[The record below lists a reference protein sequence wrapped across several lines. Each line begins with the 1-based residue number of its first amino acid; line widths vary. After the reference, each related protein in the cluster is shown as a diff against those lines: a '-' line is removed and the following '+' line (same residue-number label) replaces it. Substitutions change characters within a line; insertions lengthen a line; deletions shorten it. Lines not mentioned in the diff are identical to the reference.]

1 MALSLNHDHHAGNPA
16 LFDSFIFESIGLM
29 PLSGDFVDVGDVDF
43 MAYLAL
49 GLGPT
54 LYPLYCPMALH
65 DELRAQISLYAYVLT
80 PTVHLSALETQQS
93 KEVPVY
99 VSSLHS
105 QIEQL
110 DFRPKSTR
118 MGPDHR
124 FYVVY
129 DFVGSE
135 NSTTV
140 VHLARHPAG
149 YHPWTDIDFTAFAA
163 MSDNVGRL
171 IVPNECITSDTVM
184 SGDVVQAY
192 GFNDAIMADPHH
204 GDQCMISE
212 DLTND
217 NASEVV
223 MSNPPTVYS
232 WISYSANMT
241 DNAAISVYQSPADRR
256 RTRIIS
262 KRQQAKKSAQ
272 SEGGLKRVMRD
283 YPRWKIALAYLRSLL
298 RVAVC
303 FGTVGNPHLLNF
315 ERKADAIRDTWPQA
329 LLQAN
334 IGVEELEEVAS
345 LISSTPMSNENVLRL
360 ANPSLSEFIY
370 DVKRLALCSIG
381 HPQAGFDFDDVA
393 TKVKYIS
400 DQSVCPVLPP
410 IAILISTRR
419 ITGFAWFLGH
429 QMAKEV
435 MWHIVFRP
443 SSTCGVRLVLAD
455 LEPAAFRNADHPPF
469 STMALLGSVCYS
481 AVLDKY
487 SALTNIPVDL
497 LTQYPTP
504 AQVYNQLCETAV
516 ELVEI
521 HDDQDHPKLMTD
533 LSNLCKIVITD
544 VHRPGRNKNNS
555 SQD

>member
-1 MALSLNHDHHAGNPA
+1 MAVSLNHDHHAGNPA

-29 PLSGDFVDVGDVDF
+29 LLSGDFVDVGDVDF

-65 DELRAQISLYAYVLT
+65 DET
-80 PTVHLSALETQQS
+80 LETQQS
-93 KEVPVY
+93 KEVPGVY
-99 VSSLHS
+99 
-105 QIEQL
+105 
-110 DFRPKSTR
+110 
-118 MGPDHR
+118 
-124 FYVVY
+124 
-129 DFVGSE
+129 
-135 NSTTV
+135 
-140 VHLARHPAG
+140 
-149 YHPWTDIDFTAFAA
+149 
-163 MSDNVGRL
+163 NVGCL

-232 WISYSANMT
+232 WILYSANMT
-241 DNAAISVYQSPADRR
+241 DNAAIS
-256 RTRIIS
+256 
-262 KRQQAKKSAQ
+262 
-272 SEGGLKRVMRD
+272 
-283 YPRWKIALAYLRSLL
+283 
-298 RVAVC
+298 
-303 FGTVGNPHLLNF
+303 
-315 ERKADAIRDTWPQA
+315 
-329 LLQAN
+329 AN

-393 TKVKYIS
+393 VG
-400 DQSVCPVLPP
+400 VLLIDTVQGVLQQFIRPRSNTFP
-410 IAILISTRR
+410 IKDN
-419 ITGFAWFLGH
+419 GFAWFLGH

-469 STMALLGSVCYS
+469 STMALLGSV
-481 AVLDKY
+481 
-487 SALTNIPVDL
+487 
-497 LTQYPTP
+497 YPTP
-504 AQVYNQLCETAV
+504 AQVYDQLCETAV

-533 LSNLCKIVITD
+533 LSNLCKIV
-544 VHRPGRNKNNS
+544 
-555 SQD
+555 